1 LWRYKIEMKCLQVRH
16 SLGVISKKQ
25 KKNTFQDVISK
36 KQKNSFHHVISKK
49 QKKTS
54 FKMCDF

>member
-1 LWRYKIEMKCLQVRH
+1 MECLQVRH
-16 SLGVISKKQ
+16 SLGAISKKQ

-49 QKKTS
+49 TKKNV
-54 FKMCDF
+54 FQDV

>member
-1 LWRYKIEMKCLQVRH
+1 MKCLQVRH

-49 QKKTS
+49 QKKNV
-54 FKMCDF
+54 FQDV